1 MPINPSSKKMYE
13 SFEMIHPDGYFMSFV
28 SEKRAYWYINRGLA
42 FWSGDKKFQLKFS
55 PNGSGKGHIP
65 FYTQKLENKC
75 VVCGAE
81 HNLNKHHVV
90 PYVFRSKMPVQYKEK
105 SNHDVLAICVDCHE
119 SYEKIAM
126 DFKNQLVKDAG
137 FNLSNRL
144 TEEEKWN
151 KDILSARKML
161 EKIKNKEV
169 DESLIPKEKV
179 DKFKELSKLELKTVP
194 EKPFWGDLLMNKVIQ
209 ENKIFDFVKMWRTHF
224 IENMNPQFM
233 PKYWDVNLPLEEN

>member
-28 SEKRAYWYINRGLA
+28 SEKRANWYINRGLA
-42 FWSGDKKFQLKFS
+42 IWVGDKKFQLKFN

-90 PYVFRSKMPVQYKEK
+90 PYVFRSRMPIKYKEK
-105 SNHDVLAICVDCHE
+105 SNHDVLAICIDCHE
-119 SYEKIAM
+119 EYEQIAM
-126 DFKNQLVKDAG
+126 EFKNQLVKEAG
-137 FNLSNRL
+137 INISAKL

-151 KDILSARKML
+151 KDITSAKKML
-161 EKIKNKEV
+161 EKINNKLIDV
-169 DESLIPKEKV
+169 SKIPKDRITE
-179 DKFKELSKLELKTVP
+179 FERLAKLNLKDVP
-194 EKPFWGDLLMNKVIQ
+194 EKPFWGDLLMNKIIQ
-209 ENKIFDFVKMWRTHF
+209 EDKIFDFVKTWRKHF
-224 IENMNPQFM
+224 IETMS
-233 PKYWDVNLPLEEN
+233 PKYLPMYWNIELPLEEN